1 MLLESVISATNRVE
15 ELLAKIN
22 SNELKTDTPICIE
35 DHLTALNLRCI
46 ERLYSDHGL
55 DVLDLLK
62 KNAYLALPV
71 ILTRLKQKQEE
82 WARCRTEF
90 NKVWADIYTKNY
102 HRSLDHRSF
111 YFKQQDSK
119 NLSTKGFFSLHII
132 RENAPRKNLLMK
144 FLCTTIF
151 HCSIAGRDKRDL

>member
-1 MLLESVISATNRVE
+1 MFCFCLV
-15 ELLAKIN
+15 
-22 SNELKTDTPICIE
+22 
-35 DHLTALNLRCI
+35 ALNLRCI